1 MGPAPPRW
9 HPPTSWSSLLSSVF
23 LLILLRSSGSMP
35 ELAGLNSPSVSLESE
50 SLSPGEECGEDRLL
64 RWLQPNI
71 C

>member
-1 MGPAPPRW
+1 
-9 HPPTSWSSLLSSVF
+9 
-23 LLILLRSSGSMP
+23 MP